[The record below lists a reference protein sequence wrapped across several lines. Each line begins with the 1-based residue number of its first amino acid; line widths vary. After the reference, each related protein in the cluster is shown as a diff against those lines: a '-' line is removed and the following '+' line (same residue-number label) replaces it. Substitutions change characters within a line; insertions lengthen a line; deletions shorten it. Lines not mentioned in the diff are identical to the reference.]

1 MRRRDL
7 LIAIWG
13 AAASSLSPGAVYR
26 GRAAA
31 QISTRVYRVGML
43 AGGAP
48 LAADSEPGAAFLGG
62 LRQAGYVLGQN
73 LAVEARG
80 AMGRLDR
87 LLALMQELIAAKVD
101 VIVTNGFPSAAA
113 AKTTGYPTVAAIGV
127 GDPVATGLVESLARP
142 GGNVTGISDV
152 AAELS
157 TKRLGLL
164 KELAP
169 GLRRVAMLWNQDD
182 LGMTLR
188 YRASAQAA
196 ESLGMRVQAL
206 GVREPN
212 DFEAAFAAMAADKP
226 DAILMVS
233 DSLTTLNRK
242 RVLDFAL
249 AHRVPAIYEFPF
261 LVRDGGLMSYGAGF
275 AEHFERAAALV
286 ARILRGASPAEL
298 PFEQPT
304 RYLFAINLKTAKAI
318 GLDVPPMLLARADE
332 VIE

>member
-1 MRRRDL
+1 MRRREFIA
-7 LIAIWG
+7 LIG
-13 AAASSLSPGAVYR
+13 AAALVA
-26 GRAAA
+26 GRAGS
-31 QISTRVYRVGML
+31 QTPPRVYRVGVL
-43 AGGAP
+43 SGGP
-48 LAADSEPGAAFLGG
+48 PMTADSEPGSAFLGG
-62 LRQAGYVLGQN
+62 MRDAGYVLGQN
-73 LAVEARG
+73 LVLEVRS

-87 LLALMQELIAAKVD
+87 LPVLVQELIAAQVD

-113 AKTTGYPTVAAIGV
+113 ARATGLPTVAAVGV

-142 GGNVTGISDV
+142 GGNITGVSDV

-157 TKRLGLL
+157 TKRLGML

-182 LGMTLR
+182 LGMSLR
-188 YRASAQAA
+188 YRASAEAA
-196 ESLGMRVQAL
+196 ESLGVRVQAL

-212 DFEAAFAAMAADKP
+212 DFEAAFGAMTADKP

-242 RVLDFAL
+242 RVFDFAL
-249 AHRVPAIYEFPF
+249 QHRVPAIYEYAF

-275 AEHFERAAALV
+275 REHFERAAALA
-286 ARILRGASPAEL
+286 ARILKGARPAEL

-304 RYLFAINLKTAKAI
+304 RYLFTINLKTAKAI
-318 GLDVPPMLLARADE
+318 GLDVPVMLLARADE

>member
-1 MRRRDL
+1 MRRREFFAL
-7 LIAIWG
+7 AGATALATGRANSHTSARVYPVGVLGG
-13 AAASSLSPGAVYR
+13 AAPM
-26 GRAAA
+26 
-31 QISTRVYRVGML
+31 TN
-43 AGGAP
+43 
-48 LAADSEPGAAFLGG
+48 DSEPGAAFIGG

-73 LAVEARG
+73 LAIESRG

-87 LLALMQELIAAKVD
+87 LPALAQELIAAKVD
-101 VIVTNGFPSAAA
+101 VLVTNGFPSALA
-113 AKTTGYPTVAAIGV
+113 AKATGHPTVAAAGA
-127 GDPVATGLVESLARP
+127 GDPVATGLVASLARP
-142 GGNVTGISDV
+142 GGNVTGISDD

-169 GLRRVAMLWNQDD
+169 GLRHVAMLWNQND

-188 YRASAQAA
+188 YRASAEAA
-196 ESLGMRVQAL
+196 ERLGVRVQAL
-206 GVREPN
+206 GVREPD
-212 DFEAAFAAMAADKP
+212 DFETAFAAMTTDRP

-233 DSLTTLNRK
+233 DSLMTLNRK

-275 AEHFERAAALV
+275 TELFERAAALV
-286 ARILRGASPAEL
+286 ARILKGAIPAEL

-318 GLDVPPMLLARADE
+318 GLDVPVMLLARADE